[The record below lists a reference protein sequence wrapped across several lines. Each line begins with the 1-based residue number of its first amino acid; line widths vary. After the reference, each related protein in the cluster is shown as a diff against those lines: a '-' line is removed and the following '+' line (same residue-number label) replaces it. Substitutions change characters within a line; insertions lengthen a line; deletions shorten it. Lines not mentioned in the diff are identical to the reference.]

1 HANPMAC
8 EFGEQ
13 CEPSQAFQAPLGRS
27 APTGKALPTFP
38 VASWCWCRLFVPYNI
53 TNPTTAPRPPLERR
67 PPWARV
73 FPLLSLLARE
83 RPPGSLL
90 ACAFCFLLSLLPAA
104 RADPAVPR
112 ELAAVSR
119 CRARRAR
126 EAQAPT
132 GGRASEQS
140 GRGRSTAWTRWRL
153 PGARTPA
160 ALSDSLIRGLSSP
173 ASLRHVCLSLRRSE
187 ARRLPGGACCLCGRS
202 GPGRCAVEAA
212 GRPCALLSHCGAC
225 GRCNRSRA
233 AAAAA
238 APCAGA
244 LAACRRRRV

>member
-1 HANPMAC
+1 CKPHGLRIRRTMRAISSFPGSFGSLSPHRESAANFSSGVLVLVPA
-8 EFGEQ
+8 FRSIQHHKSDNSTKAPSGTAAPVGESL
-13 CEPSQAFQAPLGRS
+13 PSA
-27 APTGKALPTFP
+27 
-38 VASWCWCRLFVPYNI
+38 VP
-53 TNPTTAPRPPLERR
+53 PRPRAP
-67 PPWARV
+67 AR
-73 FPLLSLLARE
+73 FASRLR
-83 RPPGSLL
+83 
-90 ACAFCFLLSLLPAA
+90 FLLPALSPACCA
-104 RADPAVPR
+104 RRSRRAPRAGRGQPVPR
-112 ELAAVSR
+112 EAGPGGAG
-119 CRARRAR
+119 
-126 EAQAPT
+126 PH
-132 GGRASEQS
+132 GRAGIGAE
-140 GRGRSTAWTRWRL
+140 RPRSQHGMDEVAAAWCQE
-153 PGARTPA
+153 PA